1 MRGDDNFGPSFFG
14 GAFIIKLF
22 KGGEFGMKPDLLDLL
37 KERVLILD
45 GAMGTMLQEQG
56 MMPGQCPELF
66 GIEHPRMLSEIHQ
79 QYVEA
84 GSDIIETNTFGGNRF
99 KLAEYGLENRVN
111 EINGEAVSIAR
122 QSAGSKALVAA
133 SIGPSGKLLQPMG
146 DMDFDQLYDAFTE
159 QVAACEK
166 AGADLISIETMT
178 DIGEA
183 RIALIAARQNTR
195 LPVIAHLSFESNGR
209 TMMGTDPVTALL
221 TLEALQ
227 PLAIGANCSGGARE
241 LLPVIESMGHYTSVC
256 LSVEPN
262 AGLPLLI
269 DGETV
274 FPDSPEEMA
283 EYALRLR
290 DAGAGIIGGCC
301 GTTPAH
307 IKAMAGALRGV
318 PPLKRAKRKIF
329 ALTSRSQQV
338 LIGKEQKLAYIGE
351 RINPTARKKLAAD
364 IKEGQMVMVVDE
376 ARKQVLAGA
385 PVLDINMGVPGIDE
399 ALAMKQAVASVQA
412 AVDVPIS
419 IDSTNAAAVEEAL
432 KNFVGRPLIN
442 STTGEDRQLDII
454 LPLARKYGAAVLG
467 LCLDEKGIP
476 DQAEGR
482 LEIARKICRKA
493 KEYGLREEDIYIDCL
508 VKTASAE
515 QGQVMETITAL
526 GQVKDELGVG
536 TVLGV
541 SNVSHGL
548 PARDILNSTYLA
560 MALLAGLDLPI
571 INPFDERMQDTM
583 MAAGVLLN
591 RDNNCSAF
599 INKYKDHKGGTGGG
613 KPRHSICEHCNIPQ
627 LITTPVPASSEPDK
641 NTPVSRDKTVSI
653 HEELKMAVLEG
664 NQDGVVKLLD
674 KALNEQHL
682 DPLVIVNQGLIP
694 GIEEAGE
701 MYDRKQYFLPQ
712 LMMAAETMKK
722 AFTIVKP
729 LLSQQASQSRGTI
742 IMATV
747 EGDIHDIGKNIVCV
761 LLENYGFRVVDL
773 GKDVKPE
780 AIIDAAER
788 ESADIIGLSALMTTT
803 MPAMK
808 KVIEQVRMR
817 DLKCKIMV
825 GGAVLTPEYADSIG
839 ADAYSEDARAA
850 VLAAQRLLN

>member
-1 MRGDDNFGPSFFG
+1 
-14 GAFIIKLF
+14 
-22 KGGEFGMKPDLLDLL
+22 MKPDLLSLL

-45 GAMGTMLQEQG
+45 GAMGTMLQDQG
-56 MMPGQCPELF
+56 MMPGQCPELY
-66 GIEHPRMLSEIHQ
+66 GIEHPRMLSHIHQ

-99 KLAEYGLENRVN
+99 KLAEYGLQDRVA
-111 EINGEAVSIAR
+111 EINAEAVSIACR
-122 QSAGSKALVAA
+122 SAGGKALVAA
-133 SIGPSGKLLQPMG
+133 SIGPSGRLLQPMG
-146 DMDFDQLYDAFTE
+146 DMDFDQLYDAFVE
-159 QVAACEK
+159 QMVACEK

-178 DIGEA
+178 DVGEA

-195 LPVIAHLSFESNGR
+195 IPVIAHLSFESNGR

-227 PLAIGANCSGGARE
+227 PLAIGANCSGGAKE
-241 LLPVIESMGHYTSVC
+241 LLPVIGSMEAYASIY

-269 DGETV
+269 EGETV

-307 IKAMAGALRGV
+307 IMAMADALRGV
-318 PPLKRAKRKIF
+318 PSPKRAKRKFF
-329 ALTSRSQQV
+329 ALTSRSQRV
-338 LIGKEQKLAYIGE
+338 LIGKEYNLAYIGE

-364 IKEGQMVMVVDE
+364 IKEGQMLMVVDE
-376 ARKQVLAGA
+376 ARKQVAAGA

-399 ALAMKQAVASVQA
+399 VMAMRRAVTSVQA

-419 IDSTNAAAVEEAL
+419 IDSTNAGAVEEAL

-454 LPLARKYGAAVLG
+454 LPLAKKYGAAILG

-476 DQAEGR
+476 DEAEGR
-482 LEIARKICRKA
+482 MEIARKICNKA
-493 KEYGLREEDIYIDCL
+493 KEHGLREEDIYIDCL

-515 QGQVMETITAL
+515 QSQVMETITAL
-526 GQVKDELGVG
+526 GQVKMELGVG

-560 MALLAGLDLPI
+560 MALMAGLDLPI
-571 INPFDERMQDTM
+571 INPFDERIQDTI

-599 INKYKDHKGGTGGG
+599 INKYKDHKGGTGGSG
-613 KPRHSICEHCNIPQ
+613 RPRHSICEQCNIPD
-627 LITTPVPASSEPDK
+627 LISTPVQAARDPESKTLNVDK
-641 NTPVSRDKTVSI
+641 AVPISQQ
-653 HEELKMAVLEG
+653 LKVAVLEG
-664 NQDGVVKLLD
+664 NQDGIVKLLER
-674 KALNEQHL
+674 ALNEQQL
-682 DPLVIVNQGLIP
+682 DPLSIVNEGLIP

-722 AFTIVKP
+722 AFTMVKP
-729 LLSQQASQSRGTI
+729 LLSQQASQSQGTI
-742 IMATV
+742 VMATV

-773 GKDVKPE
+773 GKDVKAE
-780 AIIDAAER
+780 TIVAAAER
-788 ESADIIGLSALMTTT
+788 ENADIIGLSALMTTT

-808 KVIEQVRMR
+808 QVIEQVRTR
-817 DLKCKIMV
+817 DLNCKIMV
-825 GGAVLTPEYADSIG
+825 GGAVLTPEYAESIG

-850 VLAAQRLLN
+850 VLTARKLLN